1 MTSLRRNSPE
11 YKEWEKKFE
20 MIRDEILDAFK
31 LIFKKEDWC
40 KRALARDAEGEQ
52 LFNPN
57 DEKAV
62 QWCLLGAIYKKE
74 DWSVETLTFV
84 TNYAKRRGIDDLSR
98 YNDHEGHTA
107 VVMLLVEML
116 NILGVTMKF
125 YGDDGKEVKVPT

>member
-20 MIRDEILDAFK
+20 NIRDDLLEVFK
-31 LIFKKEDWC
+31 IIFKKEGWC
-40 KRALARDAEGEQ
+40 KRALCRDAEGEQ

-74 DWSVETLTFV
+74 DWSEETLTFI
-84 TNYAKRRGIDDLSR
+84 TNYAKRRGIEDLSQ
-98 YNDHEGHTA
+98 YNDHYGHTA
-107 VVMLLVEML
+107 IVMLLVEVL
-116 NILGVTMKF
+116 NILGVSMKF
-125 YGDDGKEVKVPT
+125 YDDNMKEVKVPK